1 MWTRIELKARAKEAF
16 HRNYWSCVVVA
27 FVMAIITSAASNTAS
42 KNSEDALNTSGGS
55 YSGVGIAAFMI
66 ALLAISAIIMIIAA
80 ILKIVIGNALLVGG
94 SRFFI
99 ANQVEKA
106 RIGELAFG
114 FKCGGFGNIVLV
126 MFLRDLFTWLWTLL
140 FIIPG
145 IIKHYEY
152 LMVPYILAENPQ
164 MSQKE
169 VFQISKQMMMGQK
182 MNAFV
187 LDLSFIGWKIL
198 QAITFGI
205 VGVFYVEPY
214 YQATI
219 AEMYTANKSIAY
231 QNGYIR

>member
-1 MWTRIELKARAKEAF
+1 MWTRMELKARAKEAF
-16 HRNYWSCVVVA
+16 RRNYWSCVVIA
-27 FVMAIITSAASNTAS
+27 FVMAIISSAASNTAS
-42 KNSEDALNTSGGS
+42 KNSEEAWNTSGG
-55 YSGVGIAAFMI
+55 YYGGVEIAAFMI
-66 ALLAISAIIMIIAA
+66 ALVAISAIIMIIAA

-94 SRFFI
+94 SRFFV
-99 ANQVEKA
+99 ANQIEKA
-106 RIGELAFG
+106 KIGELAFG

-140 FIIPG
+140 FIVPG

-187 LDLSFIGWKIL
+187 LDLSFIGWRIL

>member
-1 MWTRIELKARAKEAF
+1 MWTRLELKARAKEAF

-27 FVMAIITSAASNTAS
+27 IVMMVITSAAGNTAS
-42 KNSEDALNTSGGS
+42 KNSSEAIESSGNGF
-55 YSGVGIAAFMI
+55 GNVEFAAFVI
-66 ALLAISAIIMIIAA
+66 ALMAISAIVMIIAI

-99 ANQVEKA
+99 ANQIEKA
-106 RIGELAFG
+106 RIGELVFG

-140 FIIPG
+140 LIVPG

-187 LDLSFIGWKIL
+187 LDLSFIGWRLL

-231 QNGYIR
+231 QNGFIR

>member
-1 MWTRIELKARAKEAF
+1 MWTRLELKARTKEAF

-27 FVMAIITSAASNTAS
+27 IVMMVITSATSNTAN
-42 KNSEDALNTSGGS
+42 KNSSEALESSG
-55 YSGVGIAAFMI
+55 SGFGNVEFLAFMI
-66 ALLAISAIIMIIAA
+66 ALLAISAIVMIIAI

-106 RIGELAFG
+106 RIAELVFG
-114 FKCGGFGNIVLV
+114 FKSGGFGNIVLV

-140 FIIPG
+140 LIVPG

-164 MSQKE
+164 MSRKE

-187 LDLSFIGWKIL
+187 LDLSFIGWRLL

-231 QNGYIR
+231 QNGFIR